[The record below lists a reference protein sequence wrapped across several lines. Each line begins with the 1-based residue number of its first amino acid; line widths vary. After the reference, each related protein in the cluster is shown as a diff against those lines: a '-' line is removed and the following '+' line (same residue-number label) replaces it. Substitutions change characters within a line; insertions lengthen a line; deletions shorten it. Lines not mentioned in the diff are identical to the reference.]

1 MAALELASDY
11 DMPVT
16 GDLWTDIRE
25 LKIPIEITTGNK
37 ENDQLRNFVFFHDLV
52 LTDLELKD
60 LLIRMIHTDYK
71 LRPSAKEVL
80 DSPTIRNQV
89 CFNKSEIHRFHL

>member
-1 MAALELASDY
+1 VFSLGMAALELASDY

-37 ENDQLRNFVFFHDLV
+37 ENDQLRNFVFFF
-52 LTDLELKD
+52 
-60 LLIRMIHTDYK
+60 MI
-71 LRPSAKEVL
+71 
-80 DSPTIRNQV
+80 
-89 CFNKSEIHRFHL
+89 

>member
-80 DSPTIRNQV
+80 DSPAIRNRV